1 MEKTSGEAF
10 REMAAR
16 LNADPADGA
25 GLIEATLTM
34 SALFTGSLNMDN
46 TEQILE
52 ELTEIARSHLTN
64 VDNNRAT
71 AEALV
76 QALHKDAG
84 FKGNRNGYY
93 DPKNSF
99 LEEVLIR
106 RTGIPI
112 SLAVVYVEVAR
123 RLNLPLTGVSFPGHF
138 LTRFW
143 AEESPAE
150 TVWIDAFEGQ
160 VLENSEC
167 EARWKAIV
175 PGIPFSPGGIGSA
188 NVHDFL
194 LRMLGNLKQIYL
206 KSRDPAFSL
215 ACCDALI
222 ELQPDNKYELRDRG
236 LLYEQLGRPSLARQD
251 LEEFL
256 NSHPDDETAG
266 PVKARL
272 SALIGQK
279 EQLN

>member
-10 REMAAR
+10 REMATR

-52 ELTEIARSHLTN
+52 ELTEIARAHLTN
-64 VDNNRAT
+64 VDNNRAA

-123 RLNLPLTGVSFPGHF
+123 RLNLPLTGV
-138 LTRFW
+138 
-143 AEESPAE
+143 
-150 TVWIDAFEGQ
+150 
-160 VLENSEC
+160 
-167 EARWKAIV
+167 
-175 PGIPFSPGGIGSA
+175 
-188 NVHDFL
+188 
-194 LRMLGNLKQIYL
+194 
-206 KSRDPAFSL
+206 
-215 ACCDALI
+215 
-222 ELQPDNKYELRDRG
+222 
-236 LLYEQLGRPSLARQD
+236 
-251 LEEFL
+251 
-256 NSHPDDETAG
+256 
-266 PVKARL
+266 
-272 SALIGQK
+272 
-279 EQLN
+279 